1 MKSNERE
8 KQELFDKLKQAVK
21 TCGTLKIGKKGL
33 NEAFVITLIDFL
45 DMTEDKYI
53 DGKHSFRMDAS
64 VKVKDK
70 NHEEHDERCE
80 IHFSATVKG
89 TDVTIEDDMLIVDGN
104 AFSALLMTG
113 LL

>member
-1 MKSNERE
+1 MKSDVQE
-8 KQELFDKLKQAVK
+8 KELLLNNLKQAVK
-21 TCGTLKIGKKGL
+21 SCGILKIGKKELKEG
-33 NEAFVITLIDFL
+33 FVVKIEQIL
-45 DMTEDKYI
+45 DLTDEKYT

-113 LL
+113 LF